1 MNVEHPSLLESSP
14 TSASPSASLTPST
27 GMSTTTVLMIILF
40 ALLGVFIFLKIQPYL
55 SFLTS
60 IVDFVRNFMNGGVN
74 LAAATTK
81 NMVDQTADGTN
92 VVVNKVS
99 GKKKKQTIPEPDDTT
114 SNVQTKGAYCYVGEW
129 KGVRSCVKVKD
140 KCESGKTFESEEK
153 CVHPELR

>member
-1 MNVEHPSLLESSP
+1 MNVEHPSLLASSSSVSPPP
-14 TSASPSASLTPST
+14 T
-27 GMSTTTVLMIILF
+27 GISTTTILMIILF
-40 ALLGVFIFLKIQPYL
+40 ALIGVFLFLKLQPYL

-60 IVDFVRNFMNGGVN
+60 IVDFVRNFMNGGVS

-81 NMVDQTADGTN
+81 NIVDQTADGTN

-99 GKKKKQTIPEPDDTT
+99 GKKKKTNVPEPDDTT